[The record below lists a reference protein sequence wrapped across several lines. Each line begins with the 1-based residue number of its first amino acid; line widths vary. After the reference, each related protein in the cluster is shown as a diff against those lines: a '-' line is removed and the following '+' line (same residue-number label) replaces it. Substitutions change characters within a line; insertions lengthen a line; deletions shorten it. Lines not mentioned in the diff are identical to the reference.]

1 MSGHLCEALNRQTR
15 AVTDALAEGNSARRV
30 RGRRESGGALSEVAL
45 LGQQHLSH
53 VIGHDSSVP
62 WAVSGVS
69 DGTRTRDICDHNAAL
84 YQLSYTHRDP
94 LRGRRES
101 LAVITDGLEGG
112 AGTIRV
118 VFWTTLAC
126 PDEIGES
133 Q

>member
-1 MSGHLCEALNRQTR
+1 MARDKRRGKRG
-15 AVTDALAEGNSARRV
+15 AEQRLPEGFPQ
-30 RGRRESGGALSEVAL
+30 EL
-45 LGQQHLSH
+45 L
-53 VIGHDSSVP
+53 
-62 WAVSGVS
+62 GVS

-118 VFWTTLAC
+118 VFWATLAC

>member
-1 MSGHLCEALNRQTR
+1 MIRSLTKA
-15 AVTDALAEGNSARRV
+15 
-30 RGRRESGGALSEVAL
+30 
-45 LGQQHLSH
+45 
-53 VIGHDSSVP
+53 
-62 WAVSGVS
+62 GVS

-118 VFWTTLAC
+118 VFWATRAC
-126 PDEIGES
+126 PDQGGES
-133 Q
+133 HQASCGRTAASRSQP